1 MVITWMPL
9 LKNPRKETVR
19 EMGLGYFFHTKKEKK
34 RCLISLEEKYKIE
47 KKRSVKDIIS
57 DVFKMKKKNTKKK

>member
-1 MVITWMPL
+1 
-9 LKNPRKETVR
+9 
-19 EMGLGYFFHTKKEKK
+19 MGPSYFFHTKKEKK